1 MLIDD
6 EENGGATWLELN
18 CSRYQLQAAS
28 ISHSADGTVFR
39 CSCGPLSDDRVAAV
53 HRAAR
58 DGTPVWLVFPESQV
72 VIADVSVELA
82 QPGWVQLEGR
92 VVTVPNAMGSESRDG
107 PHAGS

>member
-1 MLIDD
+1 MVMDD
-6 EENGGATWLELN
+6 EENGGTHWLELN

-58 DGTPVWLVFPESQV
+58 DGTPVWLLFPESQV
-72 VIADVSVELA
+72 VVADVSVELA

-92 VVTVPNAMGSESRDG
+92 VVPVPNQIGGESRDG
-107 PHAGS
+107 PHVGS

>member
-1 MLIDD
+1 VLIDD

-39 CSCGPLSDDRVAAV
+39 CSCGPLTDDRVAAV

-58 DGTPVWLVFPESQV
+58 DGTPVWLVFPEAQV

-92 VVTVPNAMGSESRDG
+92 VVTVPNAMSSESRDG